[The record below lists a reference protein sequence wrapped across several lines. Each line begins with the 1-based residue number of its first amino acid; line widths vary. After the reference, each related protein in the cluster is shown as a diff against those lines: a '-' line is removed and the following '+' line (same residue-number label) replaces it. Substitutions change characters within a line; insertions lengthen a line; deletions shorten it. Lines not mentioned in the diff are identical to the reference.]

1 MVLEQYSTL
10 ATRSVVH
17 RTIEL
22 PVDWLDFATHLQ
34 DRLGRYNEATLTAAS
49 NMIEFQAAV
58 DDMRK
63 AEPFSIYASYDHG
76 HLLNLVDGRPPKAK
90 QTEHSR
96 EKDVYKYLHAW
107 ASLHRPVAL
116 YRHAFP
122 HHDAALPKPEPCVDT
137 ALTAFAQL
145 CTLRLQARRCLIT
158 LISGGVEYVLSEA
171 TRSMSLQYETYDD
184 NNDAPW
190 LGCCSFPRSD
200 GINDLGADAWR
211 KARRYRDLPE
221 DHEHYYREGGS
232 AHWLIVSDARND
244 RKYCDRAFV
253 KRGLNLR
260 FFCSVPLRDAQGSV
274 IGALSV
280 MDDKP
285 RYGVSAAEMR
295 FLEDSADTITSH
307 LDATVVRS
315 KQQSSEQ
322 LIKAL
327 GLFNNRKSSLREWWV
342 GQDNER
348 LRKTGRYHDP
358 AERASD
364 QQERENQ
371 EFGVQNGSDLSDASQ
386 RRTRREA
393 VAESQKNEAASPST
407 SSATST
413 NMDATNAREQQD
425 VAMTDF
431 DPRPVQAEEDQSE
444 VDVKIP
450 ADAEDNGN
458 QAQRVEATKKRKKM
472 KSDSFDLARK
482 IEDVYARASNLINE
496 AMRAEGV
503 IFVDARAASAT
514 MRGKHKR
521 LPGSSDGLSTTEHSS
536 GNQSDAAA
544 NSLSED
550 NASGEAA
557 KSTKLCTINGFAT
570 RRRSTLAGSR
580 ASSSGQLNLS
590 EVALRGLIKRYPNGK
605 IFNFADSGGV
615 YSSSGEEP
623 PTTGSSEDGDSQ
635 QTGSFS
641 SHRSRAS
648 RDAARLGKIMSGA
661 KTIAFLPIWD
671 DVSET
676 FNSSVFVWSTTPQ
689 RFFDSTDD
697 ITYIAA
703 FSHSLTAEL
712 TRLETIA
719 SDKAKGTFI
728 SSISHELRSP
738 LHGVLAGAE
747 LLQETEL
754 TRFQREMASTITM
767 AGRTLLDTVVE
778 TTVSAHRFARQST
791 SSASDDDGSV
801 TPGLSSTASSMG
813 QDCETAVTLDISNQH
828 TWLTDL
834 SRGSWTRIIGNLLG
848 NALKYT
854 KSGVVAVTLSARECR
869 SDSASIELVVQD
881 SGIGMTPQFLAGDM
895 FTPFKQ
901 ADPNTTGTGLGL
913 SIVKQIAKG
922 LGARLNVQSELGK
935 GTRISVTL
943 DINLRPASGDVDGDD
958 QQLLD
963 AASTMEL
970 RRLHILDLNVDLPRV
985 KAVRLS
991 AAKTASDWLRCAIS
1005 NGPRC
1010 DSSLQ
1015 AGACV
1020 LVENELIQ
1028 LAKSQP
1034 DTAAAIISELSSQD
1048 LQLILMASN
1057 FQSTSSDIL
1066 FEDFPVEPI
1075 FIHQPFGPR
1084 KLLRA
1089 ITARKSN
1096 MTARITRSAS
1106 SYTTTPSPSATLVM
1120 NGDGLMQAKH
1130 DSFPW
1135 RSNGEENK
1143 ARGGQSKTVR
1153 ANTSD
1158 PTDVSSLQMQEPTTV
1173 QLNSG
1178 SGRSN
1183 AGSTDTHVLLV
1194 DDNPINLQLLM
1205 ALMKKLQTPFDTAV
1219 NGAEALDLFSKN
1231 PSRYF
1236 LVLTDISMPVMD
1248 GNQAAA
1254 KMREVENKH
1263 KKLPRTTIV
1272 AISGVTSAASRK
1284 VSQDSGIDRYITK
1297 PAGMKDVRALIAEV
1311 KTM

>member
-1 MVLEQYSTL
+1 MPANQFARLRRENSGPEEHTL
-10 ATRSVVH
+10 
-17 RTIEL
+17 
-22 PVDWLDFATHLQ
+22 
-34 DRLGRYNEATLTAAS
+34 RLR
-49 NMIEFQAAV
+49 
-58 DDMRK
+58 
-63 AEPFSIYASYDHG
+63 
-76 HLLNLVDGRPPKAK
+76 
-90 QTEHSR
+90 TEHSR

-122 HHDAALPKPEPCVDT
+122 HQEAALPKPEPCVDT

-158 LISGGVEYVLSEA
+158 LITGGIEYVLSEA
-171 TRSMSLQYETYDD
+171 TRSMSLQYDTFDD

-200 GINDLGADAWR
+200 GVNDLAVDAWR

-221 DHEHYYREGGS
+221 DHEHYYREGDS
-232 AHWLIVSDARND
+232 AHWLVVSDARND

-364 QQERENQ
+364 QQEREDQ
-371 EFGVQNGSDLSDASQ
+371 EFGVQNGSDLSDASE
-386 RRTRREA
+386 RRTRRKA
-393 VAESQKNEAASPST
+393 VAESKQDEVVSPTT
-407 SSATST
+407 S
-413 NMDATNAREQQD
+413 NNLDATNARGQQD

-431 DPRPVQAEEDQSE
+431 DPRPAQAEEDQSE
-444 VDVKIP
+444 VDVRMSDVPEKH
-450 ADAEDNGN
+450 GKV
-458 QAQRVEATKKRKKM
+458 AQQVAASHKRN
-472 KSDSFDLARK
+472 KSKPDSFDLARK

-503 IFVDARAASAT
+503 VFVDARAASAT

-521 LPGSSDGLSTTEHSS
+521 LQSSSDGPSATEHSS
-536 GNQSDAAA
+536 GTQSDGAT
-544 NSLSED
+544 NSMSED
-550 NASGEAA
+550 NTHSETA
-557 KSTKLCTINGFAT
+557 KPAKLCTINGFAT
-570 RRRSTLAGSR
+570 RRRSTLSGSS
-580 ASSSGQLNLS
+580 ASSSGQLGLS
-590 EVALRGLIKRYPNGK
+590 EIALRGLIKRYPQGK

-623 PTTGSSEDGDSQ
+623 ATTGSSEDGDSQ
-635 QTGSFS
+635 QTS
-641 SHRSRAS
+641 SAGGHRSRAS
-648 RDAARLGKIMSGA
+648 RDAARLGKIMTGA

-671 DVSET
+671 DVSES
-676 FNSSVFVWSTTPQ
+676 FSSSVFVWSTTPQ
-689 RFFDSTDD
+689 RFFDTSED

-747 LLQETEL
+747 LLQETDL

-767 AGRTLLDTVVE
+767 AGRTLLDTVDHVLDYSKISSRPHRGNNKKARASKSTTQSVTVDLARLTEDVVE
-778 TTVSAHRFARQST
+778 TTVSAHRFARLST
-791 SSASDDDGSV
+791 SSTSDDDGNT
-801 TPGLSSTASSMG
+801 TPGLSSTASAHG
-813 QDCETAVTLDISNQH
+813 QDCEVAVTLDISNEH
-828 TWLTDL
+828 SWTTDL

-854 KSGVVAVTLSARECR
+854 KAGVVAVTLSARECR
-869 SDSASIELVVQD
+869 SDSMSIELVVQD

-922 LGARLNVQSELGK
+922 LGAKLNVQSEIGK
-935 GTRISVTL
+935 GTRISVAL
-943 DINLRPASGDVDGDD
+943 DINLKPQSDDVENDD
-958 QQLLD
+958 QHLLD
-963 AASTMEL
+963 AAGKMDL
-970 RRLHILDLNVDLPRV
+970 RHLRVLNLDGDSSRAH
-985 KAVRLS
+985 AVSLS
-991 AAKTASDWLRCAIS
+991 AARTASEWLKCAVTT
-1005 NGPRC
+1005 GPRC
-1010 DSSLQ
+1010 EISIH

-1028 LAKSQP
+1028 LAKTQP
-1034 DTAAAIISELSSQD
+1034 ETAASIIAELSGQD
-1048 LQLILMASN
+1048 LQLILMSTD
-1057 FQSTSSDIL
+1057 FQSTASDIL
-1066 FEDFPVEPI
+1066 FEDFPIQPI
-1075 FIHQPFGPR
+1075 FVHQPFGPR

-1089 ITARKSN
+1089 ITARKT
-1096 MTARITRSAS
+1096 TAARTVRAPS

-1120 NGDGLMQAKH
+1120 HGDGVMQAKH
-1130 DSFPW
+1130 ESFPW
-1135 RSNGEENK
+1135 RSDVEDKKPSNG
-1143 ARGGQSKTVR
+1143 QPKTVE
-1153 ANTSD
+1153 ASTSESAL
-1158 PTDVSSLQMQEPTTV
+1158 TSMAQTREPPMPESPARV
-1173 QLNSG
+1173 QSNSG
-1178 SGRSN
+1178 SARNS
-1183 AGSTDTHVLLV
+1183 ATSTDTHVLLV
-1194 DDNPINLQLLM
+1194 EDNPINMQLLM

-1219 NGAEALDLFSKN
+1219 NGAEALDLFSKS
-1231 PSRYF
+1231 PLKYF

-1263 KKLPRTTIV
+1263 RKLPRTTIV
-1272 AISGVTSAASRK
+1272 AISGVISAASKK
-1284 VSQDSGIDRYITK
+1284 VSLDSGIDKYLTK
-1297 PAGMKDVRALIAEV
+1297 PVGMKHVRALIAEV
-1311 KTM
+1311 KAV